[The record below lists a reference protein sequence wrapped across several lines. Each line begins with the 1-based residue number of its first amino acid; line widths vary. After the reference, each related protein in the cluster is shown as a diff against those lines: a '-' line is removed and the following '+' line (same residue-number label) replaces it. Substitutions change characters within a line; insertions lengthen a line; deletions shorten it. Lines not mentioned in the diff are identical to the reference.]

1 VTDTLG
7 AFTTRLRAKDSLD
20 LGLAGGLIVLGLFGV
35 LMIYSATKQELIN
48 EGFSPHYF
56 LERQLLF
63 VVIGIVVMIAISLI
77 DYRRFESAATP
88 LYIIG
93 LLGLAGVFVVGEG
106 ALGAQRWYSL
116 GFIQVQPSEFTLL
129 FLILAVATYC
139 QRRPEGLTMYDVC
152 RLLLMGGTPLV
163 MIIAQPDLGTAIIL
177 VITVSAIM
185 VVAGVPP
192 RFMTLLAVV
201 GSVGAV
207 SAVYLGLLHKYQTDR
222 FLSFTNQNSTNP
234 KLQALIYEVNN
245 SKSAIGA
252 GGLHGS
258 GLFRGMQT
266 VLGYVPEQH
275 TDFIFS
281 AIGEQLGF
289 IGSAA
294 VIVLLAFVAYRM
306 FAVGRNSKDTMGRL
320 ICLGVFIFFSFSC
333 FENIGMTM
341 GIMPVTGIPLP
352 LLSYGGSSALVF
364 FAGGGAVL
372 SVSRRTSSLS

>member
-1 VTDTLG
+1 VTDTLS

-20 LGLAGGLIVLGLFGV
+20 LGLAGGLIALGLFGA
-35 LMIYSATKQELIN
+35 LMIYSATRQELIN
-48 EGFSPHYF
+48 EGFNPHYF

-63 VVIGIVVMIAISLI
+63 VIIGIVVMIAISLI

-88 LYIIG
+88 LYVCG
-93 LLGLAGVFVVGEG
+93 LLGLAGVFVLGKS

-116 GFIQVQPSEFTLL
+116 GFIQIQPSEFTVL
-129 FLILAVATYC
+129 FIILAVATYC

-152 RLLLMGGTPLV
+152 RLLLMGGVPLL

-201 GSVGAV
+201 GSIGAV

-266 VLGYVPEQH
+266 TLGYVPEQH

-294 VIVLLAFVAYRM
+294 VIVLLAFVAYRL
-306 FAVGRNSKDTMGRL
+306 FAIGRNSKDTMGRL